1 MERFKERQMQRV
13 ERLAGHLT
21 ARLGAHAGVKAVVAA
36 VLLFAAC
43 SPSSS
48 SVQPV
53 ATPLSPA
60 DLIKDCP
67 AFTAPPAGVSIPAPT
82 DTSLQAVAQYN
93 AARVLQTPRPIRN
106 LYSLT
111 QRLVTRSAAPIP
123 CITRTTPRNEQVGH
137 VQTFWVTNFT
147 QTGYHQIQA
156 TLVYETPHLYMY
168 LASGSQA
175 SLDAIKTA
183 ANTFES
189 HTFDTDRRYYGRQ
202 WAPGPDDDQHITVL
216 HVARLCEC
224 GGYFSSEDEYPRAVF
239 RYSNE
244 RQMIY
249 ANLSGGAVP
258 GEPYYDAT
266 LAHEFQHMIH
276 WYTHPGDPSWTNEG
290 MSVLAQHVNGYT
302 SGNVERTFFALPD
315 TMLGGWTD
323 NQAADVAHYGAGYLF
338 MDYFAEHYGGYP
350 VLQELLRDPEQV
362 PLNFNHV
369 LAAHGY
375 KERFDDVFANFVI
388 ANLLNSGGVGNGLYV
403 YPSIQGQRA
412 QVQHSANSY
421 PFGDGGTV
429 HQYATEYY
437 DFQPAP
443 AAGSRALTLD
453 FKGNPYVGTVGNTPY
468 NGASAEWWG
477 NSGNYSDTTLTRA
490 FDLGALGSGGG
501 KPVALTFAAWYSLE
515 TDFDYAYVEVSTD
528 GGKTWQTVKTS
539 MSSATNP
546 NGANYGNGI
555 TGISGGTED
564 LECGP
569 APQWVPVT
577 ADLSAYAGKQIQ
589 LRFETISDDAVHCPG
604 LALDDIRIPTL
615 GFTDDV
621 SADNGWQAQGFIRS
635 NNVLPQ
641 SYILQAVV
649 YPASGAP
656 NVVRIPVDAASGTAH
671 DVIAGLGG
679 QVAHVTLA
687 VSATAPA
694 TIVPASYHLSAQLG

>member
-1 MERFKERQMQRV
+1 MVERV
-13 ERLAGHLT
+13 ERVTQFLADL
-21 ARLGAHAGVKAVVAA
+21 LGQLQRMLGPHAGLKTVAA
-36 VLLFAAC
+36 LVLLLSAC

-48 SVQPV
+48 SVQPT
-53 ATPLSPA
+53 ATPLSAA
-60 DLIKDCP
+60 DLTSKCP
-67 AFTAPPAGVSIPAPT
+67 AFTAPPAAVAIPAPT
-82 DTSLQAVAQYN
+82 DTSQQAIAQYN
-93 AARVLQTPRPIRN
+93 VARVLQTPRPIRN

-111 QRLVTRSAAPIP
+111 QRLVKRSDAPIP

-137 VQTFWVTNFT
+137 VQTFWVTNFN
-147 QTGYHQIQA
+147 QIGYHQIQA
-156 TLVYETPHLYMY
+156 TLVYVTPHLYMY
-168 LASGSQA
+168 LASDSEA
-175 SLDAIKTA
+175 DLAALKTA
-183 ANTFES
+183 ADNFER
-189 HTFDTDRRYYGRQ
+189 HTYDTDRRYYGQQ

-224 GGYFSSEDEYPRAVF
+224 GGYFSSEDEYPQTVF
-239 RYSNE
+239 PYSNE

-258 GEPYYDAT
+258 GQPYYDAT

-276 WYTHPGDPSWTNEG
+276 WYRHPGDPSWNNEG

-302 SGNVERTFFALPD
+302 SGGVERTFFARPD

-323 NQAADVAHYGAGYLF
+323 NQSADVAHYGAGYLF

-350 VLQELLRDPEQV
+350 VLQELLTDPAQV
-362 PLNFNHV
+362 PLNFDHV

-375 KERFDDVFANFVI
+375 KERFADVFANFVI
-388 ANLLNSGGVGNGLYV
+388 ANLLNSGDAGNGLYV
-403 YPSIQGQRA
+403 YPSIQGQHA
-412 QVQHSANSY
+412 QVQHQAGSY
-421 PFGDGGTV
+421 PFGDDGTV
-429 HQYATEYY
+429 HQYAAEYY
-437 DFQPAP
+437 DFQPDP

-453 FKGNPYVGTVGNTPY
+453 FTGDPYIGIVGNTPY

-490 FDLGALGSGGG
+490 FDLGALGG
-501 KPVALTFAAWYSLE
+501 KPVTLTFAAWYSLE

-528 GGKTWQTVKTS
+528 GGKTWQTVKAST
-539 MSSATNP
+539 SSATNP

-569 APQWVPVT
+569 QPRWTPVT

-589 LRFETISDDAVHCPG
+589 LRFETITDDAVHCPG
-604 LALDDIRIPTL
+604 LALDDIHIPAL
-615 GFTDDV
+615 GFADDV

-635 NNVLPQ
+635 NNVLPEK
-641 SYILQAVV
+641 YIVQAVI
-649 YPASGAP
+649 YPTSGAP
-656 NVVRIPVDAASGTAH
+656 SVVRIPVDAASGAAH
-671 DVIAGLGG
+671 DVIANFGG

-687 VSATAPA
+687 VSAVAPA
-694 TIVPASYHLSAQLG
+694 TILPASYHLAAQLS